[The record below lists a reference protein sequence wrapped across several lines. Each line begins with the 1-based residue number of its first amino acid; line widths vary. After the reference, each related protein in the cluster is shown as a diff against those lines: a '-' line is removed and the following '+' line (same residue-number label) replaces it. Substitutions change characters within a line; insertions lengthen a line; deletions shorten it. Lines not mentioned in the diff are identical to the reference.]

1 MSDLEKQKNRAKK
14 LSNLQKIFSYVT
26 YFVILGLVI
35 LNTHFIIN
43 NWGVRINILP
53 EPVPFYLVVIL
64 GLILLFSIIILQTG
78 LLYQL
83 YKLKKE
89 AVKEKQNKQN

>member
-1 MSDLEKQKNRAKK
+1 MSDLEKEKERAWR
-14 LSNLQKIFSYVT
+14 LSNLQKYFSYIT

-53 EPVPFYLVVIL
+53 EPIPFHLLVIL

-89 AVKEKQNKQN
+89 AAKEKQN